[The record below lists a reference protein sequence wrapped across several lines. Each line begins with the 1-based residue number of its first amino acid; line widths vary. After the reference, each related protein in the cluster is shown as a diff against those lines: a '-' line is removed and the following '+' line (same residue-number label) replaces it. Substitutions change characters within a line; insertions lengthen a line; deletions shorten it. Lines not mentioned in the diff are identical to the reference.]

1 MSDASGR
8 SSDSGVGRTP
18 LPPARRQNVF
28 FPLLAAFGGLFA
40 VTILAMLAATAGDPQ
55 APPSRFFR
63 AYGTPLILAETVLL
77 IALAVTALVID
88 RRQSLAARSSAGGSG
103 PMTEGTPD
111 DSPPSPAAADQ
122 TLQHKEDRA

>member
-8 SSDSGVGRTP
+8 SSDSGAGRTP

-63 AYGTPLILAETVLL
+63 AYGTPLIVVETVLL
-77 IALAVTALVID
+77 VALAVMALVID
-88 RRQSLAARSSAGGSG
+88 RRQSLAARSSAEGGG
-103 PMTEGTPD
+103 AATEGTPD
-111 DSPPSPAAADQ
+111 SAPPQAAAPDQ
-122 TLQHKEDRA
+122 TSQRGEAEA